1 MRALSIGPG
10 AAEAIPAQG
19 RRPVIIKETNQPA
32 RYIRHIS
39 IFRTQ
44 DKPFNQVKF

>member
-19 RRPVIIKETNQPA
+19 RRPVIIRKAPKKVFSLFQNCSLEA
-32 RYIRHIS
+32 
-39 IFRTQ
+39 IFA
-44 DKPFNQVKF
+44 DN